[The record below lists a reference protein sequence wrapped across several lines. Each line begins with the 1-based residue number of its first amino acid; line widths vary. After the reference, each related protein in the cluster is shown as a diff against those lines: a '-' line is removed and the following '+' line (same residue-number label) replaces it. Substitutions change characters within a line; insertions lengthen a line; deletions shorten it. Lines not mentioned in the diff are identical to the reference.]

1 MSYYGGLGPMV
12 NGVLWTE
19 AVLFALFVT
28 LRLYTRKQI
37 LNAVGADDFICIL
50 ALVRTESQLSIWSPQ
65 TNSPRSST
73 FSTQFS
79 SPWPHT
85 TA

>member
-37 LNAVGADDFICIL
+37 LNAVGADDYICIL
-50 ALVRTESQLSIWSPQ
+50 ALVRRELRLFIKSPL
-65 TNSPRSST
+65 TDSPRSST
-73 FSTQFS
+73 FFTQS
-79 SPWPHT
+79 SSL
-85 TA
+85 

>member
-19 AVLFALFVT
+19 ALLFALFVT

-37 LNAVGADDFICIL
+37 LNAVGADDYLCIL
-50 ALVRTESQLSIWSPQ
+50 ALVRTESQLPRWSPQ
-65 TNSPRSST
+65 ANSSRSST
-73 FSTQFS
+73 FFTQFL
-79 SPWPHT
+79 SPWPRT